1 MTLLKIAIQK
11 SGRLNE
17 GSLKLLKDC
26 GISVENGGDKL
37 KARANGFD
45 LEVVFLRNSDIPHY
59 VEDGVVH
66 LGIVGENV
74 LVESDSKVI
83 ILEKLGFSRCRLALA
98 VPKEADFDDVNWLQG
113 KQIATSYPKATEAFM
128 AANNVKASLH
138 LISGSVEISPALG
151 LADAVCDLVSSG
163 NTLFSNGLK
172 EVAVLMRSEA
182 VLIQGETVDPK
193 VKQLIQQLQ
202 FRIQSVLN
210 ARNYKYVLL
219 NCPVDK
225 IDRMNAILPGM
236 KSPSIIPLVDKN
248 WVSLHSV
255 IQENDFWNV
264 IDALK
269 AEGAEG
275 ILIVPIEKMVY

>member
-74 LVESDSKVI
+74 LVESDSKVV

-128 AANNVKASLH
+128 IANNVKASLH

-182 VLIQGETVDPK
+182 VLIQGETVDPQ

>member
-172 EVAVLMRSEA
+172 EVAILMRSEA

>member
-74 LVESDSKVI
+74 LVESDSKVV

>member
-45 LEVVFLRNSDIPHY
+45 LEVIFLRNSDIPHY

-74 LVESDSKVI
+74 LVESESKVR

-98 VPKEADFDDVNWLQG
+98 VPKEVDYNDINWLNG
-113 KQIATSYPKATEAFM
+113 KQIATSYPKATEAFLIE
-128 AANNVKASLH
+128 NNLTASLH

-182 VLIQGETVDPK
+182 VLIQGEINDLQ
-193 VKQLIQQLQ
+193 VKQLVQQLQ

-210 ARNYKYVLL
+210 ARNFKYVLL
-219 NCPVDK
+219 NCPVSK
-225 IDRMNAILPGM
+225 IDKMNAILPGM